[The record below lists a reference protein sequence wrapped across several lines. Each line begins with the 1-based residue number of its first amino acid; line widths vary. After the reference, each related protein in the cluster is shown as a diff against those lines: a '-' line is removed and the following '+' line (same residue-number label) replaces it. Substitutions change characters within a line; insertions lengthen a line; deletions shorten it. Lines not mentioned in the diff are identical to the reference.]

1 MEAQCEP
8 GTSVSTIRG
17 LHRLNGDT
25 NFVHNLTLSLSS
37 VDTETIDPSGSHP
50 PSRPSSPHSALPS
63 PSSPS
68 GDSVSSFPSVSSS
81 FLFSSGPTSPPH
93 LPQFQF
99 GTHADADSDVDLHDS
114 TAGLIIPSLA
124 LPSPAR
130 RPTPYGQTLGDLRIL
145 ILAPSRSARSTAALV
160 AHLLEENEDIV
171 ELGTWEEE
179 PRGDDAVG
187 RVAVLRASTDWVE
200 HRDAHGLERVE
211 PARNVEIVELP
222 GYDPVDNA
230 DDVLAR
236 TLPII
241 HAPFY
246 QVFEAL
252 NPEYAPSSVL
262 ANLLSSACTPL
273 YTALILLLTSSPSP
287 TEKMLIS
294 KLSPHIPLIV
304 VPPLPAQP
312 SYPSHTFSPPL
323 HPTVCTAGTAAI
335 SAFRPATPY
344 ALRSGLFRS
353 PETLA
358 LLRSEGAARFMRWRE
373 VERAV
378 ERISAGTGTRPRA
391 VKRMRTDMTARG
403 RTQWNKAEWE
413 AEWEASLSQD
423 IAIGLRRRRAGT
435 ALPLPRQREF
445 EQGRPE
451 DDWPAYSAH
460 QAGAQ
465 TARRPSLSHACAG
478 PASDP
483 LHLKSVLVFSLSLF
497 GPLRERIVHS
507 MCSLLG
513 LSGYRRAT
521 ESTVHMTEGPERGE
535 KRRMRINFG
544 LGLALVGAFC
554 AGICID
560 ALYRAVF

>member
-160 AHLLEENEDIV
+160 AHLLEENEDIA

-211 PARNVEIVELP
+211 PARNVEIVELL
-222 GYDPVDNA
+222 GYDLVDN
-230 DDVLAR
+230 VR
-236 TLPII
+236 CVR
-241 HAPFY
+241 F
-246 QVFEAL
+246 
-252 NPEYAPSSVL
+252 N
-262 ANLLSSACTPL
+262 
-273 YTALILLLTSSPSP
+273 SSPSSL
-287 TEKMLIS
+287 TNDQACMS
-294 KLSPHIPLIV
+294 CRRM
-304 VPPLPAQP
+304 
-312 SYPSHTFSPPL
+312 TFSLGHSLSYTRPSTRSLRRSIRNTPRVRCLRTSCPPRVR
-323 HPTVCTAGTAAI
+323 HCI
-335 SAFRPATPY
+335 
-344 ALRSGLFRS
+344 LRS
-353 PETLA
+353 
-358 LLRSEGAARFMRWRE
+358 
-373 VERAV
+373 
-378 ERISAGTGTRPRA
+378 
-391 VKRMRTDMTARG
+391 
-403 RTQWNKAEWE
+403 
-413 AEWEASLSQD
+413 
-423 IAIGLRRRRAGT
+423 
-435 ALPLPRQREF
+435 
-445 EQGRPE
+445 
-451 DDWPAYSAH
+451 
-460 QAGAQ
+460 
-465 TARRPSLSHACAG
+465 
-478 PASDP
+478 
-483 LHLKSVLVFSLSLF
+483 
-497 GPLRERIVHS
+497 
-507 MCSLLG
+507 
-513 LSGYRRAT
+513 
-521 ESTVHMTEGPERGE
+521 
-535 KRRMRINFG
+535 
-544 LGLALVGAFC
+544 FC
-554 AGICID
+554 
-560 ALYRAVF
+560 F